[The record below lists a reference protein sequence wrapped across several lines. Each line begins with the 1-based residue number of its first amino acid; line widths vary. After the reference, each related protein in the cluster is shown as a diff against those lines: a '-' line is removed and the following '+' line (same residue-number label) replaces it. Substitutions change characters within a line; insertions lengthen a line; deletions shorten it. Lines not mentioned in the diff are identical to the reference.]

1 MAESDN
7 WDGMPQ
13 NNLLDILN
21 IKDRLWMSLYE
32 SEVKYWIYL
41 LDIFREKYIISG
53 EKKETFSS
61 QIRQST
67 YTHNQNLN
75 NLYNPKF

>member
-1 MAESDN
+1 
-7 WDGMPQ
+7 
-13 NNLLDILN
+13 
-21 IKDRLWMSLYE
+21 MSLYE

>member
-41 LDIFREKYIISG
+41 LDK
-53 EKKETFSS
+53 
-61 QIRQST
+61 
-67 YTHNQNLN
+67 N
-75 NLYNPKF
+75 